1 MTTGGSAKGDVT
13 VIGGG
18 IAGLSAAV
26 FLADK
31 GYRIKLFE
39 ASPKLGGRAYS
50 FYDKDKGA
58 FFDNGQH
65 ILAGWYRDTFSYL
78 KLIGSYDML
87 GFQERLRIDFLEKG
101 RAKMSLRSSGL
112 KPPADLLAGLL
123 RFEGFDL
130 KEKLKLLN
138 LRNMIK
144 DEARQEGQN
153 AEDLLRAH
161 GQSGNLRKYFWDP
174 FILAVFNTE
183 PRNVDAGLLTDLL
196 SRSMSESKGFT
207 LVLPGMDLNKV
218 FIEPAERY
226 LLERNC
232 EIHKSTRVTGFEI
245 DKRMN
250 YMIAEDSEKIGA
262 DYFISALPFFGF
274 CDVFGHRFGAGSER
288 LRTSS
293 IVSVHLFLKQSIEGL
308 PKDNLG
314 MAGMI
319 GTRTQWLFRKS
330 DVHLSLVIS
339 GSDALGVTKMTN
351 EEIAAMCISE
361 LSSCIQGF
369 DAGIVSDFRVIK
381 EKRATFIPDPESRRH
396 RPSQRTDTD
405 NFFIAGDWTNTG
417 LPSTIEG
424 AVRSASICARMIDE
438 NSK

>member
-1 MTTGGSAKGDVT
+1 MSTSGSANGEVA

-31 GYRIKLFE
+31 GYRIKLYE

-50 FYDKDKGA
+50 FFDKDKGR

-65 ILAGWYRDTFSYL
+65 LLAGWYTDTFSFL

-87 GFQERLRIDFLEKG
+87 EFQERLRIDFLEKG
-101 RAKMSLRSSGL
+101 RGMISLRSSGH
-112 KPPADLLAGLL
+112 KPPANLLAGLL
-123 RFEGFDL
+123 RFEGFKKKD
-130 KEKLKLLN
+130 KLKLLN
-138 LRNMIK
+138 LRNIMK
-144 DEARQEGQN
+144 EEAGRDGQN
-153 AEDLLRAH
+153 AEDLLEAH

-183 PRNVDAGLLTDLL
+183 PHNVDANLLTDLL
-196 SRSMSESKGFT
+196 SRSMSDSKGFT

-218 FIEPAERY
+218 FIEPAERF
-226 LLERNC
+226 LLERKC
-232 EIHKSTRVTGFEI
+232 EIYKGTRITGFEI
-245 DKRMN
+245 DERMN
-250 YMIAEDSEKIGA
+250 YVIAGDSEKIGA

-274 CDVFGHRFGAGSER
+274 SDVFGHRFGGGSEK

-293 IVSVHLFLKQSIEGL
+293 IVSVHLFLKHSIEGL

-339 GSDALGVTKMTN
+339 GSDALGVTKMAN

-369 DAGIVSDFRVIK
+369 DAGIVSGFRVIK
-381 EKRATFIPDPESRRH
+381 EKRATFIPDPESVKL
-396 RPSQRTDTD
+396 RPLQRTEAD
-405 NFFIAGDWTNTG
+405 NFFIAGDWTSTG

-424 AVRSASICARMIDE
+424 AVRSAKICARMIDE